1 MSLHPGNLFENHSH
15 APAGEI
21 LSSPIDDLDMSGVES
36 GRTARASTERL
47 ALVGSGDTAM
57 LRINLDHMDTVLAVS
72 ALDQRVGSRMRTGQA
87 DADNVIHLQIS
98 ARNISR
104 YFRSLESDKASGRS
118 ASVLPRMTDDP
129 VVERLSVALEA
140 AEARDDEYSGVY
152 ADAVRLAIVTRMLS
166 IRFEPEFEGRALK
179 RPKTALPKWRL
190 KRVTEYV
197 NAHLADTVTLADM
210 AAAAGLSRMHFAAQ
224 FLVATGVRPH
234 EFLLRRRIETAQDML
249 KSTTESLV
257 EVALSVGFQTQA
269 HFTDVFKRFV
279 GETPYRWRSA
289 NCQLD

>member
-1 MSLHPGNLFENHSH
+1 MSLHPGNLFESHSN

-36 GRTARASTERL
+36 GRAARSGTERL
-47 ALVGSGDTAM
+47 VPAGSGDAAM
-57 LRINLDHMDTVLAVS
+57 FRINLDHMDTVLAVS
-72 ALDQRVGSRMRTGQA
+72 ALDQRAGNRMQAGQA
-87 DADNVIHLQIS
+87 DADNVIHLQIP
-98 ARNISR
+98 ARNMSR
-104 YFRSLESDKASGRS
+104 YFRSLEGDKASGRS

-129 VVERLSVALEA
+129 VVERLSMALEA
-140 AEARDDEYSGVY
+140 AEAGDDEYSGVY

-166 IRFEPEFEGRALK
+166 IRFEPELEARVLK

-190 KRVTEYV
+190 KRVIDYV

-279 GETPYRWRSA
+279 GETPYRWRCA
-289 NCQLD
+289 NCQLG